1 MNINRVWT
9 PNGYQAG
16 PVNSLVGK
24 GESIID
30 YTNGTGTLV
39 TKGKRGVDNQP
50 SSVQEGDQNV
60 IAGNDIDYT
69 NGMKFSDQAAPLTA
83 KLQIY
88 NQLEKK
94 ANVKN
99 PNMSSLS
106 KRTAQLQM
114 DQINKAKQPI
124 LDQLKSITDRQ
135 QQQHDIEKYNCGKNR
150 YATGKESFNNFV
162 YGSQGKTPALWPLAG
177 NMIGLGTSAARAAYW
192 AANKPSYSDSYVR
205 NPYAASSIRDMES
218 YRESP
223 YAAVQAANLA
233 NRATGYQIA
242 NSGAYT
248 GGQRQS
254 ARVASGIGQ
263 QRTNAGVYASAEANN
278 VNHMLKAAEYKGQLG
293 AQEAQNRMAALVRD
307 RDRYDKAHGAQIKGF
322 ETHLANAARFA
333 QQYWA
338 DRIKNKQYE
347 DTLGIYQQDVNNRNA
362 ALKALYG
369 GKQDTTPAQKTDQSS
384 GRKFTN
390 PNLSFMGKNYFKIPN
405 QIGTPATVNGQKVS
419 LLFDNPDIAQQ
430 RINDAYYGSKAVIAA
445 AKEKEELDRY
455 KWGDYG
461 DGSMWF
467 NPIIR
472 KFGVLTNPMWQIG
485 NYGNMVAAGGYGIFN
500 QPGDIYS
507 SFILGK

>member
-263 QRTNAGVYASAEANN
+263 QRTNAGVYASTEANN

-390 PNLSFMGKNYFKIPN
+390 PNLSFMGKNYNMPSRIWQP
-405 QIGTPATVNGQKVS
+405 GTT
-419 LLFDNPDIAQQ
+419 LF
-430 RINDAYYGSKAVIAA
+430 GSKRDAIQDAA
-445 AKEKEELDRY
+445 RNALNENQMLIQWGKQKEAIDRLN
-455 KWGDYG
+455 YG
-461 DGSMWF
+461 DNGSGYLYERVPEMYFRYPTNTLFLNGLTPWE
-467 NPIIR
+467 R
-472 KFGVLTNPMWQIG
+472 WAGSDVDQFGRIMPLSSNAVTFERLTT
-485 NYGNMVAAGGYGIFN
+485 
-500 QPGDIYS
+500 
-507 SFILGK
+507 

>member
-1 MNINRVWT
+1 MNINKVWT
-9 PNGYQAG
+9 PSGYQAG

-69 NGMKFSDQAAPLTA
+69 NGIKFSDQAAPLTA
-83 KLQIY
+83 KLQMY

-124 LDQLKSITDRQ
+124 LDQLKNITDRQ
-135 QQQHDIEKYNCGKNR
+135 QQQHDMERYNCGKNR
-150 YATGKESFNNFV
+150 YATGKESFNSFV

-263 QRTNAGVYASAEANN
+263 QRTNAGIYATTEANN

-307 RDRYDKAHGAQIKGF
+307 RERYDKAHGAQIKGF

-369 GKQDTTPAQKTDQSS
+369 DKNSTPVQSISS
-384 GRKFTN
+384 GRKFTS
-390 PNLSFMGKNYFKIPN
+390 PNLTFMNKNYNMPN
-405 QIGTPATVNGQKVS
+405 RIWRPGTT
-419 LLFDNPDIAQQ
+419 LF
-430 RINDAYYGSKAVIAA
+430 GSKRDAIQDAA
-445 AKEKEELDRY
+445 RKVLNENQRLIQWGKQKEAINRLN
-455 KWGDYG
+455 YG
-461 DGSMWF
+461 DNGSGWLF
-467 NPIIR
+467 EHI
-472 KFGVLTNPMWQIG
+472 NPMDYKYMTNGLYLNSRLPWEIWAG
-485 NYGNMVAAGGYGIFN
+485 PDGEYRRGFRPVISNELTFTDTEPLYG
-500 QPGDIYS
+500 
-507 SFILGK
+507 

>member
-1 MNINRVWT
+1 MNINKVWT
-9 PNGYQAG
+9 PSGYQAG

-83 KLQIY
+83 KLQMY

-135 QQQHDIEKYNCGKNR
+135 QQQHDMEQYNCGKNR
-150 YATGKESFNNFV
+150 YATGKESFNSFV

-263 QRTNAGVYASAEANN
+263 QRTNAGIYATTEANN

-322 ETHLANAARFA
+322 ETHLANTARFA

-362 ALKALYG
+362 ALKSLYG
-369 GKQDTTPAQKTDQSS
+369 GNDSTPVTNTKKQPTQTS

-390 PNLSFMGKNYFKIPN
+390 PNLTFMDKNYNMPNRIWKPGTSLFGNKQDYIEEAARQAIKENQRLIQWGKNREAI
-405 QIGTPATVNGQKVS
+405 
-419 LLFDNPDIAQQ
+419 
-430 RINDAYYGSKAVIAA
+430 
-445 AKEKEELDRY
+445 DRLR
-455 KWGDYG
+455 YG
-461 DGSMWF
+461 DNGSGYLYEHI
-467 NPIIR
+467 NPMNFR
-472 KFGVLTNPMWQIG
+472 YMTNPLWW
-485 NYGNMVAAGGYGIFN
+485 NSLTPYERWAGQDVDQFGRIM
-500 QPGDIYS
+500 PLS
-507 SFILGK
+507 SNGVTFETV

>member
-1 MNINRVWT
+1 MNINKVWT
-9 PNGYQAG
+9 PSGYQAG

-69 NGMKFSDQAAPLTA
+69 NGIKFSDQAAPLTA
-83 KLQIY
+83 KLQMY

-99 PNMSSLS
+99 PRMSSLS

-135 QQQHDIEKYNCGKNR
+135 QQQHDMENYNCGKNR
-150 YATGKESFNNFV
+150 YATGKESFNSFV
-162 YGSQGKTPALWPLAG
+162 YGSQGKTPALWPLMG

-192 AANKPSYSDSYVR
+192 ASNKPSYSDSYVR
-205 NPYAASSIRDMES
+205 NPYATQSIREMDS

-254 ARVASGIGQ
+254 ARVASGIGL
-263 QRTNAGVYASAEANN
+263 QRTNAGIYANTEANN
-278 VNHMLKAAEYKGQLG
+278 VNHMLKAAEYKGQIG

-322 ETHLANAARFA
+322 ETHLANAAKFA

-347 DTLGIYQQDVNNRNA
+347 DTLGIYQQDVDNRGAAIRSIMGGGKPTATATRNATPVKTPVTKTTTPVVNPTPANRNA
-362 ALKALYG
+362 AIQAAARNALNENQRLLAWAKNKEQLDNQMYG
-369 GKQDTTPAQKTDQSS
+369 RYGSGWIYGHVPQQDF
-384 GRKFTN
+384 KFMTN
-390 PNLSFMGKNYFKIPN
+390 NLWLN
-405 QIGTPATVNGQKVS
+405 S
-419 LLFDNPDIAQQ
+419 LLPREMWAGPDGEYY
-430 RINDAYYGSKAVIAA
+430 NGFTPYGSAA
-445 AKEKEELDRY
+445 
-455 KWGDYG
+455 
-461 DGSMWF
+461 
-467 NPIIR
+467 N
-472 KFGVLTNPMWQIG
+472 T
-485 NYGNMVAAGGYGIFN
+485 
-500 QPGDIYS
+500 
-507 SFILGK
+507 FINTTI